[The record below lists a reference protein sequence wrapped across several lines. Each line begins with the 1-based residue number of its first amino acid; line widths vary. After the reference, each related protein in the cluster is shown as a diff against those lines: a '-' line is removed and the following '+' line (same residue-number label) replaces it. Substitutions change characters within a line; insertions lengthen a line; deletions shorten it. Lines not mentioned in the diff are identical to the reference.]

1 MSAGFSMD
9 SHDHVIRLSRD
20 YRSTLASFSR
30 MWNIVRIWAVV
41 VAVAHCHHDC
51 RRPMVVVASY
61 LSLSQSHSLSISLSL
76 SLSPSSFVSLFLSS
90 FSFSLYVYLYLSL
103 YLFRSP
109 SLSLSLSI
117 CVSLSLPSPRRTRCD
132 ELLFPSTLHPSPFAC
147 PLQCFDS
154 VILFEAAHIIATQPR
169 SERRAGELHMHAY
182 KRHSDS

>member
-76 SLSPSSFVSLFLSS
+76 SPSSFVSLFLSS
-90 FSFSLYVYLYLSL
+90 FSFSLYVYLCLSL

-109 SLSLSLSI
+109 SLSVSLYLSLRPVEPDATNS
-117 CVSLSLPSPRRTRCD
+117 SFHLPCTPPILPAPCNA
-132 ELLFPSTLHPSPFAC
+132 STL
-147 PLQCFDS
+147 
-154 VILFEAAHIIATQPR
+154 
-169 SERRAGELHMHAY
+169 
-182 KRHSDS
+182 

>member
-76 SLSPSSFVSLFLSS
+76 SLFLPRPLYHCFCHLSPSLYMYIYIYLSIS
-90 FSFSLYVYLYLSL
+90 SALPLSL
-103 YLFRSP
+103 YLC
-109 SLSLSLSI
+109 LSI
-117 CVSLSLPSPRRTRCD
+117 
-132 ELLFPSTLHPSPFAC
+132 SPFAPSNQMRRT
-147 PLQCFDS
+147 PLSIYLAPLPFCLPPAMLRLCNFVRGRSHNSDATQIGEAS
-154 VILFEAAHIIATQPR
+154 GRAAHARIQATQ
-169 SERRAGELHMHAY
+169 
-182 KRHSDS
+182 